1 MRDNDD
7 FFDKNVIA
15 IMKLIEK
22 NNFSVEIV
30 GGAVRD
36 YILSLKDSKIKSN
49 NIDFDLATNASTEEI
64 KKIFIDHKVILD
76 GEKFGTVKVLLD
88 EKLYEITTY
97 RIDGSYRDKRR
108 PERVYFTNEIK
119 NDLSRRDF
127 TINAI
132 AMKSDRE
139 VIDFFGGMDD
149 IENKIIRCVGNP
161 EERFEEDYLRMFRAI
176 RFAVSLNF
184 NIHEETSNAIKS
196 IVNNREELFNLIS
209 NERKYKE
216 LKVILRENA
225 IRGFQLLHEHG
236 LAWRILPLKKQTSLK
251 QLEDLI
257 ENLIRGFEIESD
269 WYVKMGLIGYG
280 MESILGRKEGKRL
293 FTKYL
298 IDLSFPKIEREYIL
312 NLLEYQELPPSIMI
326 ENPDEKLLLKWMRD
340 YEKKFV
346 YNNSH
351 ELKKNIFRNYLQ
363 FQRSINFGFKN
374 KRKYDTENGMKSNTF
389 EINNLSDNIENL
401 VETYKITNNIFDGN
415 KLNNLGLNGKIVGWV
430 LEDLNLKNPKSDEEA
445 YNYLK
450 DLLYNKS
457 LCDKKIVSKEF
468 HLIEGDPWM
477 NKIINRRKKIQNM
490 VKVSHII
497 LRDSQ

>member
-1 MRDNDD
+1 MRNNND
-7 FFDKNVIA
+7 FFDENVIA

-36 YILSLKDSKIKSN
+36 YILSLKDSTIKSN

-64 KKIFIDHKVILD
+64 KKIFIDHKLILD
-76 GEKFGTVKVLLD
+76 GEKFGTIKVLLD

-127 TINAI
+127 TINAM

-139 VIDFFGGMDD
+139 VIDFFGGIND

-184 NIHEETSNAIKS
+184 KIHEETSNAIKS
-196 IVNNREELFNLIS
+196 IIKNRDELFNLIS

-216 LKVILRENA
+216 LKIILRA
-225 IRGFQLLHEHG
+225 DAKRGFQLLSEHS
-236 LAWRILPLKKQTSLK
+236 LAWGILPLKKQRSLK
-251 QLEDLI
+251 QMNGLI
-257 ENLIRGFEIESD
+257 ENLIRGFEIESH

-280 MESILGRKEGKRL
+280 LENILGKKEGKIL
-293 FTKYL
+293 FRKYL
-298 IDLSFPKIEREYIL
+298 IDLSFPKIEREYII
-312 NLLEYQELPPSIMI
+312 NLLEYHELPPSIMI
-326 ENPDEKLLLKWMRD
+326 QNPNKKLLSKWMRD

-346 YNNSH
+346 YNNS
-351 ELKKNIFRNYLQ
+351 EKLKKNIFQNYLQ
-363 FQRSINFGFKN
+363 FQKAIHFGFMNKEKHYMKN
-374 KRKYDTENGMKSNTF
+374 EMGKNTS
-389 EINNLSDNIENL
+389 EMTHLRDNIEDL
-401 VETYKITNNIFDGN
+401 RMTYKITKDIFDGN
-415 KLNNLGLNGKIVGWV
+415 TLNNLGLKGKIVGWV
-430 LEDLNLKNPKSDEEA
+430 LDDLNLKNPESNEEA

-450 DLLYNKS
+450 DLLYNKI
-457 LCDKKIVSKEF
+457 LCDKKTVSQEF
-468 HLIEGDPWM
+468 DLIENDPWIT
-477 NKIINRRKKIQNM
+477 KIINLRKKIQRV
-490 VKVSHII
+490 VKDNNII
-497 LRDSQ
+497 LEEN

>member
-1 MRDNDD
+1 MRNNDD

-64 KKIFIDHKVILD
+64 KKIFIDHKLILD

-196 IVNNREELFNLIS
+196 IVNNRKELFNLIS

-216 LKVILRENA
+216 LKIILREDA
-225 IRGFQLLHEHG
+225 IRGFQLLREHG

-280 MESILGRKEGKRL
+280 MESILGRKEGQKL

-363 FQRSINFGFKN
+363 FQ
-374 KRKYDTENGMKSNTF
+374 
-389 EINNLSDNIENL
+389 
-401 VETYKITNNIFDGN
+401 
-415 KLNNLGLNGKIVGWV
+415 
-430 LEDLNLKNPKSDEEA
+430 
-445 YNYLK
+445 
-450 DLLYNKS
+450 
-457 LCDKKIVSKEF
+457 
-468 HLIEGDPWM
+468 
-477 NKIINRRKKIQNM
+477 
-490 VKVSHII
+490 
-497 LRDSQ
+497 

>member
-1 MRDNDD
+1 MRNNDD

-64 KKIFIDHKVILD
+64 KKIFIDHKLILD

-127 TINAI
+127 TINAM
-132 AMKSDRE
+132 AMRSDKE

-184 NIHEETSNAIKS
+184 NIHEETTMRLN
-196 IVNNREELFNLIS
+196 
-209 NERKYKE
+209 
-216 LKVILRENA
+216 
-225 IRGFQLLHEHG
+225 QL
-236 LAWRILPLKKQTSLK
+236 
-251 QLEDLI
+251 
-257 ENLIRGFEIESD
+257 
-269 WYVKMGLIGYG
+269 
-280 MESILGRKEGKRL
+280 
-293 FTKYL
+293 
-298 IDLSFPKIEREYIL
+298 
-312 NLLEYQELPPSIMI
+312 
-326 ENPDEKLLLKWMRD
+326 
-340 YEKKFV
+340 
-346 YNNSH
+346 
-351 ELKKNIFRNYLQ
+351 
-363 FQRSINFGFKN
+363 
-374 KRKYDTENGMKSNTF
+374 
-389 EINNLSDNIENL
+389 
-401 VETYKITNNIFDGN
+401 
-415 KLNNLGLNGKIVGWV
+415 
-430 LEDLNLKNPKSDEEA
+430 
-445 YNYLK
+445 
-450 DLLYNKS
+450 
-457 LCDKKIVSKEF
+457 
-468 HLIEGDPWM
+468 
-477 NKIINRRKKIQNM
+477 
-490 VKVSHII
+490 
-497 LRDSQ
+497 

>member
-161 EERFEEDYLRMFRAI
+161 EERFEEDYLRMFRA
-176 RFAVSLNF
+176 
-184 NIHEETSNAIKS
+184 
-196 IVNNREELFNLIS
+196 
-209 NERKYKE
+209 
-216 LKVILRENA
+216 
-225 IRGFQLLHEHG
+225 
-236 LAWRILPLKKQTSLK
+236 
-251 QLEDLI
+251 
-257 ENLIRGFEIESD
+257 
-269 WYVKMGLIGYG
+269 
-280 MESILGRKEGKRL
+280 
-293 FTKYL
+293 
-298 IDLSFPKIEREYIL
+298 
-312 NLLEYQELPPSIMI
+312 
-326 ENPDEKLLLKWMRD
+326 
-340 YEKKFV
+340 
-346 YNNSH
+346 
-351 ELKKNIFRNYLQ
+351 
-363 FQRSINFGFKN
+363 
-374 KRKYDTENGMKSNTF
+374 
-389 EINNLSDNIENL
+389 
-401 VETYKITNNIFDGN
+401 
-415 KLNNLGLNGKIVGWV
+415 
-430 LEDLNLKNPKSDEEA
+430 
-445 YNYLK
+445 
-450 DLLYNKS
+450 
-457 LCDKKIVSKEF
+457 
-468 HLIEGDPWM
+468 
-477 NKIINRRKKIQNM
+477 
-490 VKVSHII
+490 
-497 LRDSQ
+497 